1 MIKKRKERGLEF
13 KLAMWECE
21 MDIMRELIKS
31 LVYLEADATNF
42 FDRSNFSNMISLLM

>member
-1 MIKKRKERGLEF
+1 MIKKRKERRLGFRLV
-13 KLAMWECE
+13 MWEYK
-21 MDIMRELIKS
+21 MDIMRDLIKS